1 MKSSQ
6 SFSVLIWANK
16 ARMSKGELPLFAR
29 ITVEGKRAE
38 IALNRRV
45 NPNHWN
51 PKTGYLDSG
60 SEAKTVNA
68 FIDQVKAKLFRIYT
82 KMQTLE
88 EFITAEAIKLEFT
101 GSKEERKTLLKVFE
115 YHNTQMEKMVGID
128 VVKATL
134 VKFNT
139 IKSKVESFI
148 KFQYKKSDLFLEEL
162 SYQFITNFE
171 FYLKTEENIQH
182 NTTMKYIQNLKKI
195 IHISVKNGWLMRDP
209 FTDFRCSFKKVDRNV
224 LTEEELEVLENKAFN
239 IRRIEIVKDLFV
251 FSCYTGLAY
260 IDVMGLTSNNI
271 SVGIDGEKWIFT
283 ERHKTDEKVRVP
295 LLPVALGILNKYKTD
310 PEVLNQGGLL
320 PKLSNQKLNAYLK
333 EVADLC
339 GINKNLT
346 FHLARHTFATTVTL
360 ANGVPMETVSK
371 LLGHSSIKTTQIYA
385 KVIEKKVSEDMSSL
399 KSKLLKKKNQKNI
412 AKKIS

>member
-38 IALNRRV
+38 IALNRRI
-45 NPNHWN
+45 NPNQWN
-51 PKTGYLDSG
+51 PKSGYLDSG

-88 EFITAEAIKLEFT
+88 EFITAEAIKLEYT
-101 GSKEERKTLLKVFE
+101 GVKEERKTLLKVFE

-128 VVKATL
+128 VVPATL
-134 VKFNT
+134 VKFKT

-148 KFQYKKSDLFLEEL
+148 KFQYKKSDMFLEEL

-182 NTTMKYIQNLKKI
+182 NTTMKYVQNLKKI
-195 IHISVKNGWLMRDP
+195 IHISVKNGWLTRDP
-209 FTDFRCSFKKVDRNV
+209 FTDFRCSFKKVERNV
-224 LTEEELEVLENKAFN
+224 LTEEELEALESKTFN
-239 IRRIEIVKDLFV
+239 IRRIEVVKDLFV

-260 IDVMGLTSNNI
+260 IDVMNLTTNNI

-283 ERHKTDEKVRVP
+283 ERHKTGEKVRVP

-385 KVIEKKVSEDMSSL
+385 KVIEKKVSEDMGVL
-399 KSKLLKKKNQKNI
+399 KSKLKKKKNPKRDS
-412 AKKIS
+412 KCG

>member
-1 MKSSQ
+1 MKATQ
-6 SFSVLIWANK
+6 TFSILIWANK
-16 ARMSKGELPLFAR
+16 AKMTDNEAPIFAR
-29 ITVEGKRAE
+29 VTVDGKRAE
-38 IALNRRV
+38 ISLKKKIAPAKWDAKAGCVKGN
-45 NPNHWN
+45 NE
-51 PKTGYLDSG
+51 
-60 SEAKTVNA
+60 EARTINNY
-68 FIDQVKAKLFRIYT
+68 ITQVKSELFKLYT
-82 KMQTLE
+82 QLMVVD
-88 EFITAEAIKLEFT
+88 EFVTAEKIKLHFT

-128 VVKATL
+128 VVPATL
-134 VKFNT
+134 VKFKT

-148 KFQYKKSDLFLEEL
+148 KFHYKKSDMFLEEL

-182 NTTMKYIQNLKKI
+182 NTSMKYIQNLKKI

-239 IRRIEIVKDLFV
+239 IRRIEVVKDLFV

-260 IDVMGLTSNNI
+260 IDVMNLTTNNI

-283 ERHKTDEKVRVP
+283 ERHKTGEKVRVP

-385 KVIEKKVSEDMSSL
+385 KVIEKKVSEDMKFL
-399 KSKLLKKKNQKNI
+399 KSKLQNMKV
-412 AKKIS
+412 AKKRRIN

>member
-1 MKSSQ
+1 
-6 SFSVLIWANK
+6 
-16 ARMSKGELPLFAR
+16 
-29 ITVEGKRAE
+29 
-38 IALNRRV
+38 
-45 NPNHWN
+45 
-51 PKTGYLDSG
+51 
-60 SEAKTVNA
+60 
-68 FIDQVKAKLFRIYT
+68 
-82 KMQTLE
+82 
-88 EFITAEAIKLEFT
+88 
-101 GSKEERKTLLKVFE
+101 
-115 YHNTQMEKMVGID
+115 MEKMVGID
-128 VVKATL
+128 VVPATL
-134 VKFNT
+134 VKFKT

-148 KFQYKKSDLFLEEL
+148 KFQYKKSDMFLEEL

-209 FTDFRCSFKKVDRNV
+209 FTDFRCSFKKVERNV
-224 LTEEELEVLENKAFN
+224 LTEGELEVLENKIFN
-239 IRRIEIVKDLFV
+239 IRRIEVVKDLFV

-260 IDVMGLTSNNI
+260 IDVMNLTTNNI

-295 LLPVALGILNKYKTD
+295 ILPVALEILNKYKSD

-385 KVIEKKVSEDMSSL
+385 KVIEKKVSEDMSVL
-399 KSKLLKKKNQKNI
+399 KSKLRKKKNPKRDS
-412 AKKIS
+412 KCG